1 MAQILDEHVIRH
13 PQTDEFLFAVIWD
26 YDDNEEG
33 YTVDVQSDD
42 TACSTPFGH
51 GEAAY
56 RLSRFTFEALVNCS
70 NAKALDSN
78 YKDEIFWDLFNKEWE
93 DSWFYLEECDGYD
106 SDYEVTSTYGEAEK
120 LFNFIK
126 KWR

>member
-1 MAQILDEHVIRH
+1 MARIINEHVIRH
-13 PQTDEFLFAVIWD
+13 PQTDDFLFAVIWD

-51 GEAAY
+51 GEAAC
-56 RLSRFTFEALVNCS
+56 RLSQFTFEALVNCS
-70 NAKALDSN
+70 NAKALESN
-78 YKDEIFWDLFNKEWE
+78 YEAGVFWDLLSQEWE
-93 DSWFYLEECDGYD
+93 DLWFYLKKADGEGCE
-106 SDYEVTSTYGEAEK
+106 YEVTSTNEEADK